1 VKPGLIKGTERTR
14 QSAGGEKAF
23 VVIVLLLSLGAFA
36 NFTVT
41 GPIQTQNMGMLGMQ
55 VLWSSLYLIMLA
67 LYLRNCSEPLL
78 NLFRTRP
85 FMILLAF
92 TFLSTMWSD
101 APGLTIRRSIA
112 LSLTFVFGAYLAS
125 RFTLKEQF
133 RLLAWAFAICIVFS
147 FVFELLGLNPSEG
160 IPGWYGVFFHKT
172 ELGRNFALGAL
183 VFLFWKRVEPDH
195 GKLAL
200 LGFTLSAI
208 LVFLSRDVTSLVT
221 LFVLLIVFPY
231 VERVIRWSI
240 PRAVAAMVAL
250 SMFGGLSMLYV
261 REHLGEVTGLLGK
274 DPQLTG
280 RLPLWILSV
289 AMALRRPW
297 LGYGFSAF
305 WLPDYASTQKIW
317 HILGWMPPHAHNGVL
332 ELWLELG
339 LIGTGIFMLIYVHY
353 CLRAIRLLRQSRE
366 SVATWPLVFLLFFF
380 ITNFTESFFVTTNSI
395 FFLLY
400 VTSAFMC
407 KEKESPRIGG
417 AVVVQPS
424 YA

>member
-1 VKPGLIKGTERTR
+1 MNSGLIKKSDGAR
-14 QSAGGEKAF
+14 QVAGSEKTF

-55 VLWSSLYLIMLA
+55 VLWSSLYLIMLT
-67 LYLRNCSEPLL
+67 LYFRNCSQPLR
-78 NLFRTRP
+78 NLLRTRP
-85 FMILLAF
+85 FMILLAI
-92 TFLSTMWSD
+92 TFLSTIWSD
-101 APGLTIRRSIA
+101 APGLTLRRSIA
-112 LSLTFVFGAYLAS
+112 LALTFVFGAYLAS
-125 RFTLKEQF
+125 RFSLKEQF
-133 RLLAWAFAICIVFS
+133 RLLAWAFAVCIVFS
-147 FVFELLGLNPSEG
+147 FIFELLGLNPSEG

-183 VFLFWKRVEPDH
+183 VFLFWKRVDPDH
-195 GKLAL
+195 SKLAL
-200 LGFTLSAI
+200 LGFVLSTI
-208 LVFLSRDVTSLVT
+208 LVLLSRDVTSLVT

-231 VERVIRWSI
+231 VERVIRLSV
-240 PRAVAAMVAL
+240 PRAIAAIVAL
-250 SMFGGLSMLYV
+250 FAFGGLSILYV
-261 REHLGEVTGLLGK
+261 SEHLGEVTGLLGK

-280 RLPLWILSV
+280 RVPLWILSV

-305 WLPDYASTQKIW
+305 WLPDYAYTQKIW

-339 LIGTGIFMLIYVHY
+339 LIGTSIFMFIYIHY
-353 CLRAIRLLRQSRE
+353 CLRAIRLLRQTRE
-366 SVATWPLVFLLFFF
+366 SAATWPLVFLLFFF

-395 FFLLY
+395 FFVLY

-407 KEKESPRIGG
+407 IRKESPASAAQG
-417 AVVVQPS
+417 AIQPS

>member
-1 VKPGLIKGTERTR
+1 VKSGLIKGSEGTR
-14 QSAGGEKAF
+14 QVAGGEKAF

-36 NFTVT
+36 NLTVT

-55 VLWSSLYLIMLA
+55 VLWSSLYLIMLM
-67 LYLRNCSEPLL
+67 LYSRNCSEPLRTL
-78 NLFRTRP
+78 LRTRP

-92 TFLSTMWSD
+92 TFLSAIWSE
-101 APGLTIRRSIA
+101 APGLTLRRSIA
-112 LSLTFVFGAYLAS
+112 LALTFVFGAYLAS

-147 FVFELLGLNPSEG
+147 FIFELLGLNPSEG

-172 ELGRNFALGAL
+172 ELGRNFAVGAL
-183 VFLFWKRVEPDH
+183 VFLFWTRVDPDH
-195 GKLAL
+195 RKLAL

-208 LVFLSRDVTSLVT
+208 LVLLSRDVTSLVT

-231 VERVIRWSI
+231 VERVVRWN
-240 PRAVAAMVAL
+240 PARAIAAIVAL
-250 SMFGGLSMLYV
+250 LMFGALSILYV
-261 REHLGEVTGLLGK
+261 SQHLGEVTGLLGK

-280 RLPLWILSV
+280 RVPLWILSV

-305 WLPDYASTQKIW
+305 WIPDYAYTQRIW

-339 LIGTGIFMLIYVHY
+339 LIGTSIFMLIYIHY
-353 CLRAIRLLRQSRE
+353 CLRAVRLLRQTKE

-395 FFLLY
+395 YFLLY

-407 KEKESPRIGG
+407 KEQESPRIGG
-417 AVVVQPS
+417 AAVIHPS

>member
-1 VKPGLIKGTERTR
+1 VKSGLIKGSEGTR
-14 QSAGGEKAF
+14 QVAGGEKAF

-36 NFTVT
+36 NLMVT
-41 GPIQTQNMGMLGMQ
+41 GPIRTQNMGMLGMQ
-55 VLWSSLYLIMLA
+55 VLWSSLYLIMLT
-67 LYLRNCSEPLL
+67 LYFRNCSEPLR
-78 NLFRTRP
+78 NLLRTRP
-85 FMILLAF
+85 FMVLLAF
-92 TFLSTMWSD
+92 TFLSAIWSE
-101 APGLTIRRSIA
+101 APGLTLRRSVA
-112 LSLTFVFGAYLAS
+112 LALTFVFGAYFAS

-147 FVFELLGLNPSEG
+147 FIFELLGLNPSEG

-195 GKLAL
+195 TKLAL

-208 LVFLSRDVTSLVT
+208 LVLLSRDVTSLVT
-221 LFVLLIVFPY
+221 LFVVLIVFPY
-231 VERVIRWSI
+231 VERVIRWN
-240 PRAVAAMVAL
+240 PARAIAAIIAL
-250 SMFGGLSMLYV
+250 LIFGGLSMLYV
-261 REHLGEVTGLLGK
+261 SEHLGEVTGLLGK

-280 RLPLWILSV
+280 RVPLWILSV

-305 WLPDYASTQKIW
+305 WIPDYAYTQKIW

-339 LIGTGIFMLIYVHY
+339 LIGTSIFMLIYIHY
-353 CLRAIRLLRQSRE
+353 CLRAIRLLRTRRD
-366 SVATWPLVFLLFFF
+366 SVAMWPLVFLLFFF

-395 FFLLY
+395 YFLLY

-407 KEKESPRIGG
+407 KERESLRIGG
-417 AVVVQPS
+417 AAVIQRS

>member
-1 VKPGLIKGTERTR
+1 VTSGLIKGSEETR
-14 QSAGGEKAF
+14 QVAGGEKTF

-36 NFTVT
+36 NLTVT

-55 VLWSSLYLIMLA
+55 VLWSSLYLIMLT
-67 LYLRNCSEPLL
+67 LYFRNCSEPLR

-85 FMILLAF
+85 FMILLVF
-92 TFLSTMWSD
+92 TFLSAIWSD
-101 APGLTIRRSIA
+101 APGLTLRRSIA
-112 LSLTFVFGAYLAS
+112 LALTFVFGAYLAS

-147 FVFELLGLNPSEG
+147 FIFELLGLNPSEG

-195 GKLAL
+195 RKLAL
-200 LGFTLSAI
+200 LGFIFSAI
-208 LVFLSRDVTSLVT
+208 LVVLSRDVTSLVT
-221 LFVLLIVFPY
+221 LLVLLIVFPY
-231 VERVIRWSI
+231 VERVIRWNTA
-240 PRAVAAMVAL
+240 RAIAAIIAL
-250 SMFGGLSMLYV
+250 LMFGGLSILYV
-261 REHLGEVTGLLGK
+261 SEHLGEVTGLLGK
-274 DPQLTG
+274 DPLLTG
-280 RLPLWILSV
+280 RVPLWILSA

-297 LGYGFSAF
+297 LGYGFSAS
-305 WLPDYASTQKIW
+305 WLPDDAYTQRIW
-317 HILGWMPPHAHNGVL
+317 HVLGWMPPHAHNGVL

-339 LIGTGIFMLIYVHY
+339 LIGTSIFMLIYIHY
-353 CLRAIRLLRQSRE
+353 CLRAIRLLRKTRE

-417 AVVVQPS
+417 AAVIQPS